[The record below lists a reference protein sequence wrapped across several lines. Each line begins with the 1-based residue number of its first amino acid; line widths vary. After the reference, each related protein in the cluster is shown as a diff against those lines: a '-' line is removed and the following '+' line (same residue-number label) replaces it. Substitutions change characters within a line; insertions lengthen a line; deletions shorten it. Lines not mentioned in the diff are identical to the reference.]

1 MPFSHDPDTLPL
13 SSLIL
18 IGDLLLLYQAKNQT
32 SFAIQTDFEESA
44 NQPSPQKNHNIS
56 IPENECSRSPAHPLY
71 PMIQPNFYI
80 EELIQNTTSR
90 ARMDSSKLTMF

>member
-1 MPFSHDPDTLPL
+1 MGKQGKNVDIFNRMQAYCVTENIDNTGISFSKKRV
-13 SSLIL
+13 IL
-18 IGDLLLLYQAKNQT
+18 QQCN
-32 SFAIQTDFEESA
+32 
-44 NQPSPQKNHNIS
+44 
-56 IPENECSRSPAHPLY
+56 HPLY